1 MASGRGSTLEARAGH
16 VVYKPSIRQGI
27 HKGRGGKGEKEK
39 EPGPGLAHDPPP
51 MGTSGSTNP

>member
-27 HKGRGGKGEKEK
+27 HKGRGGKEKEK

-51 MGTSGSTNP
+51 GTTRSTNP